1 MMIYINIDELKD
13 STGKVI
19 EARPSVSI
27 QIDVN
32 EGYNIFSLRRI
43 KDKIKKILEEDL
55 KECLS

>member
-19 EARPSVSI
+19 EAHPSVSI
-27 QIDVN
+27 QIDVS
-32 EGYNIFSLRRI
+32 EGYNIFSLRRSE
-43 KDKIKKILEEDL
+43 DKIQKMLEEDL

>member
-13 STGKVI
+13 STGKVV

-27 QIDVN
+27 QIDVS
-32 EGYNIFSLRRI
+32 EGYNIFSLRRVE
-43 KDKIKKILEEDL
+43 DKMQRLLEDEL

>member
-1 MMIYINIDELKD
+1 MMIYIDIEELKD
-13 STGKVI
+13 STGKVV

-32 EGYNIFSLRRI
+32 EGYNIYSLRRI
-43 KDKIKKILEEDL
+43 EDKIQKILEEDL

>member
-1 MMIYINIDELKD
+1 MMIYINLDELKN
-13 STGKVI
+13 STGKVV
-19 EARPSVSI
+19 EVHPSVSI

-43 KDKIKKILEEDL
+43 EDKIQKILEEDL

>member
-1 MMIYINIDELKD
+1 MIYIDIEELKD
-13 STGKVI
+13 STGKVV

-32 EGYNIFSLRRI
+32 EGYNIYSLRRI
-43 KDKIKKILEEDL
+43 EDKMKRLLEDEL

>member
-13 STGKVI
+13 STGKVV
-19 EARPSVSI
+19 EVHPSVSI

-43 KDKIKKILEEDL
+43 EDKMKRLLEDEL

>member
-1 MMIYINIDELKD
+1 MMIYINLDELKD
-13 STGKVI
+13 STGKVV

-43 KDKIKKILEEDL
+43 EDKIKKILEEDL